1 MNRTVQDAR
10 ALAAVERLQ
19 QHGAEHEE
27 RVVGDERE
35 AEAAGEPEAH
45 GGHPE
50 QDEELCGEQEEEAEG
65 HLVVEGEA
73 EAAVPEG
80 LIAEGDACDAEARS
94 QVSGRRRAAGAG
106 PRREVGRG
114 EGGAGKKG
122 GREVSYAHSHRIML
136 SNMHRIGSSNQ
147 RFFAPVHLLLA

>member
-1 MNRTVQDAR
+1 MTVNTTDTYRRRSPAAQARGAKPRVNRTVQDAR

-114 EGGAGKKG
+114 VGGRGGA
-122 GREVSYAHSHRIML
+122 EAHR
-136 SNMHRIGSSNQ
+136 R
-147 RFFAPVHLLLA
+147 R